1 MELHQDD
8 KHCIALVGIM
18 SIRWIVLRVQF
29 GGQWEGLPSTSCVPR
44 KLTHSA
50 SRKVIAAVINITIAI
65 LLFVIIARSSS

>member
-8 KHCIALVGIM
+8 KHCSALVGI
-18 SIRWIVLRVQF
+18 SISWIVLRVQF

-50 SRKVIAAVINITIAI
+50 SRKVIAAVVNITIAI
-65 LLFVIIARSSS
+65 LLFVIIARSSV